1 MCDNQ
6 LTVSSLF
13 NCFGALLL
21 LKATAP
27 GLEDKLGKLAPAH
40 AVAGHIAPYL
50 VDRLVE
56 VYLFVYTFF
65 FFSFFFCGLIGG
77 MVMVFL
83 WKRVFQS
90 SRPVINFVD
99 IAHLNAS
106 LEFIT
111 SCPSTLLFFFLAHQI
126 YMRR

>member
-6 LTVSSLF
+6 LTVSSFF

-65 FFSFFFCGLIGG
+65 FSFFF
-77 MVMVFL
+77 L
-83 WKRVFQS
+83 WFNWWDGDGFSVEESF
-90 SRPVINFVD
+90 PI
-99 IAHLNAS
+99 
-106 LEFIT
+106 
-111 SCPSTLLFFFLAHQI
+111 
-126 YMRR
+126 